1 MKLFSLLSNINSIFY
16 YNLAFVC
23 FLLISISVLFYFFCS
38 DIKCIPF
45 KNGCIFFVKFTFY
58 IMKRYCMSVTM
69 EIFYLIGLSNRQV
82 EIHCSSNVIT
92 RVFKRKRSQKQRSKQ
107 YIVRIPPVLS
117 FLIAYFFYHNI
128 TTLALFFIGI
138 HRYINF
144 ILILSNF
151 LYPYIPVASPVNS

>member
-1 MKLFSLLSNINSIFY
+1 
-16 YNLAFVC
+16 
-23 FLLISISVLFYFFCS
+23 
-38 DIKCIPF
+38 
-45 KNGCIFFVKFTFY
+45 
-58 IMKRYCMSVTM
+58 MSVTV
-69 EIFYLIGLSNRQV
+69 EIFYLIVLSNRQV

-107 YIVRIPPVLS
+107 YIVRISPVLS
-117 FLIAYFFYHNI
+117 CLTAYFFYHNI